1 MLGQLWLDTSQ
12 TPDELKVYDGAAF
25 VRVDPLGI
33 TDTAAAAKYLQITTA
48 ASTYLALAGGTLT
61 GNLTLTGN
69 PTTTNMASNKGY
81 VDAQIAAIP
90 AATDLTPAGT
100 IIYSARSTAP
110 TGYIKA
116 NGAAIS
122 RSTFSV
128 LFAAIGTQ
136 YGVGDGS
143 TTFNVPDLRG
153 EFIRGWSDGHTVDS
167 GRTLGSAQGSQNV
180 SHNHPA
186 TASSSSSVSDP
197 GHAHSFNAA
206 RAGSGDEGRGG
217 SSTNEPSNQNQAT
230 GGHGTGISVYT
241 STSVAVGNDGGTESR
256 PRNVA
261 LLACIKT

>member
-1 MLGQLWLDTSQ
+1 M
-12 TPDELKVYDGAAF
+12 
-25 VRVDPLGI
+25 
-33 TDTAAAAKYLQITTA
+33 
-48 ASTYLALAGGTLT
+48 
-61 GNLTLTGN
+61 
-69 PTTTNMASNKGY
+69 
-81 VDAQIAAIP
+81 
-90 AATDLTPAGT
+90 
-100 IIYSARSTAP
+100 
-110 TGYIKA
+110 
-116 NGAAIS
+116 
-122 RSTFSV
+122 

-256 PRNVA
+256 PRNIA